1 MSQPPP
7 VESANKHITF
17 GEVAN
22 CLAELE
28 ARFGNRLTRHPGQC
42 AHRANTLTSV
52 APVAADA
59 VIWPDSEDDV
69 VAIVTAAAR
78 HRVPLVGYG
87 AGTSLEGHINAVHGG
102 ITVDFSRMSRV
113 LAVRADDLDCTVEP
127 GVTRAALQAELR
139 DTGLFFPVD
148 PGAEEATM
156 GGMAAT
162 RASGTT
168 TVGYGSMREN
178 VVSLTVGTGTGEVIR
193 TARRARKS
201 AAGLDLTRLF
211 VGSEG
216 TLGLFTSVTLR
227 LYGVPAATAAGS
239 VGFATVEAACQ
250 CAILAVQH
258 GLRLARLELLDA
270 AMMQC
275 VAQVDPSAVNIQ
287 PTLFFEIHGSEAS
300 CQAEASVLREL
311 AVSCGGSDFGAAL
324 DEPARRKLW
333 KARHGA
339 FWSVKTAHPGKAIL
353 VTDVAVPISRLA
365 EAVTETVEDVR
376 RLGLVAPIVGHVGD
390 GNFHAIVAFDP
401 TDVAEVQRV
410 TALTER
416 LAARAVRLDGTITG
430 EHGIGQGKQRFM
442 AAEHGSAL
450 KAMAAIKA
458 ALDPMGIMNPGK
470 ILPI

>member
-1 MSQPPP
+1 MSQPPR
-7 VESANKHITF
+7 VETGTAGAPF
-17 GEVAN
+17 GDVER
-22 CLAELE
+22 CIAELE
-28 ARFGNRLTRHPGQC
+28 PRFGNRLTRNPDQR
-42 AHRANTLTSV
+42 AHRAHTLTAV
-52 APVAADA
+52 APMMADA
-59 VIWPDSEDDV
+59 VIWPESEDDV
-69 VAIVTAAAR
+69 VAIVKAAAR

-87 AGTSLEGHINAVHGG
+87 AGTSLEGHVNAVHGG
-102 ITVDFSRMSRV
+102 ITVDFSQMARV

-148 PGAEEATM
+148 PGAEEATI

-178 VVSLTVGTGTGEVIR
+178 VVSLTVVTGLGDVVR

-201 AAGLDLTRLF
+201 ASGLDLTRLF

-216 TLGLFTSVTLR
+216 TLGLFTSLTLR
-227 LYGVPAATAAGS
+227 LYGVPAATAGGRI
-239 VGFATVEAACQ
+239 GFATVEAACQ
-250 CAILAVQH
+250 CAILAVQY

-275 VAQVDPSAVNIQ
+275 VATAGQLAVGVR
-287 PTLFFEIHGSEAS
+287 PTLFFEIHGNEAS
-300 CQAEASVLREL
+300 CAAEAGILRDL
-311 AVSCGGSDFGAAL
+311 AASCGGNDFEAAL
-324 DEPARRKLW
+324 DETERRQLW

-339 FWSVKTAHPGKAIL
+339 FWSVKTAHPGKTIL

-376 RLGLVAPIVGHVGD
+376 RLNLAAPIVGHVGD
-390 GNFHAIVAFDP
+390 GNFHAIIAFDP
-401 TDVAEVQRV
+401 MDEAEARRV
-410 TALTER
+410 TALTDR
-416 LAARAVRLDGTITG
+416 LATRAIALDGTITG

-442 AAEHGSAL
+442 AAEHGPAL
-450 KAMAAIKA
+450 QPMAAIKA
-458 ALDPMGIMNPGK
+458 ALDPLGIMNPGK
-470 ILPI
+470 MLPI